1 MWVNPLSLR
10 DLILTLA
17 VAGGAYWLYVNYF
30 QGQQGNYQDMVYMEN
45 MREMRK
51 CIEREE
57 RIATL
62 QGNTGVTPDIGDTQ
76 AYCASELG
84 MYLDNGNW
92 HKYQSA
98 GPN

>member
-1 MWVNPLSLR
+1 MLTLNVR
-10 DLILTLA
+10 DLVLTVA
-17 VAGGAYWLYVNYF
+17 IAGGAYWVYMNYF

-57 RIATL
+57 RMATM
-62 QGNTGVTPDIGDTQ
+62 QGNAGLVADVGD
-76 AYCASELG
+76 AEAFCASELN
-84 MYLDNGNW
+84 MYREDGNW
-92 HKYQSA
+92 HKYQGA